1 MAPKVSIIIPVYN
14 VARYLPE
21 CLQSVCNQPYK
32 NLEIIVVNDG
42 SPDNSGD
49 IIDRFA
55 AQDKRIIHLKKENG
69 GLPSARKS
77 GTAIATGDFII
88 HLDGDDFLAEDAVGM
103 LVQHQQQ
110 TGADMVFGDFFE
122 QRPEEISLVKVYLRD
137 VDPDALSGADYLR
150 QVVCG
155 PANKMGYVWGRL
167 YKKELLQGL
176 KYQGTNLEEDI
187 FMMFQIAIRCEKIAH
202 LPQGICYYRRN
213 SDSITCEA
221 AEKFQNAHIDHCL
234 AMCELLPTL
243 GSLPVDILKE
253 RMVSYLRSIAYYFCI
268 CRVDKKAE
276 QFQKLRTLYRKIL
289 DLYPDIFRQNI
300 CSSHLPFFSY
310 VVLTLRWPFMASWA
324 YAVSASRRKQT
335 HLR

>member
-21 CLQSVCNQPYK
+21 CLQSVCDQPYK

-55 AQDKRIIHLKKENG
+55 ARDKRIVHLKKENG

-103 LVQHQQQ
+103 LVQRQQQ
-110 TGADMVFGDFFE
+110 TEADMIFGDFFE
-122 QRPEEISLVKVYLRD
+122 QKIKETSLVNTCLQD
-137 VDPDALSGADYLR
+137 VDPNALSGADYLR

-167 YKKELLQGL
+167 YKKELLQNI
-176 KYQGTNLEEDI
+176 KYQRTNLEEDV
-187 FMMFQIAIRCEKIAH
+187 FMMFQIATRCGKIAH

-234 AMCELLPTL
+234 AMCGLLPTL
-243 GSLPVDILKE
+243 DSLPQNIIQE
-253 RMVSYLRSIAYYFCI
+253 RMVSYLRSIGYYFCI
-268 CRVDKKAE
+268 CRIDERSE
-276 QFQKLRTLYRKIL
+276 QFQKLRTLYHKIL
-289 DLYPDIFRQNI
+289 KLYPAIFRQNI
-300 CSSHLPFFSY
+300 LSSHLPFFIY
-310 VVLTLRWPFMASWA
+310 VALTLRLPFMASWA
-324 YAVSASRRKQT
+324 YAVSATRRTQT
-335 HLR
+335 YL